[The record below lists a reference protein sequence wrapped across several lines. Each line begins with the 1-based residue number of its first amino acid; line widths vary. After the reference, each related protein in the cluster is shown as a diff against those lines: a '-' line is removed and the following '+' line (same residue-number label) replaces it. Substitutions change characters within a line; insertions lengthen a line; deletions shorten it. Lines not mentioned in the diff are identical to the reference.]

1 MRLSSYKDNFI
12 LVFRYFHSIFEDILS
27 IITNTECIV
36 CGKHSHGKRL
46 CDDCAKVIDRSPAL
60 TAKNIG
66 NQEVFYFGFYE
77 DKLREFILAYKFKNH
92 HSLSKSFAV
101 MIQRTLEANNIE
113 PDIITYVPATNSAK
127 RKRGYDHMRLIAK
140 ELSRISKIPM
150 TNTIK
155 AIRETDQLRTDNR
168 AEAVKGKYV
177 LNANSK
183 CVEGKRVLIIDDVLT
198 TGNTISE
205 TVKVLKK
212 ANPSKIYVCVI
223 ALNKG

>member
-1 MRLSSYKDNFI
+1 MRLSSYKNNFI
-12 LVFRYFHSIFEDILS
+12 LVLRYFHGIFEDILS

-36 CGKHSHGKRL
+36 CGKYSRGKKL
-46 CDDCAKVIDRSPAL
+46 CDDCAKVIDQPPAL
-60 TAKNIG
+60 TTKSIG
-66 NQEVFYFGFYE
+66 NQQVFYFGFYE
-77 DKLREFILAYKFKNH
+77 GRLREFILAYKFKNH

-140 ELSRISKIPM
+140 ELSRISQIPM
-150 TNTIK
+150 VNAIK
-155 AIRETDQLRTDNR
+155 AVRETDQLKTDNR
-168 AEAVKGKYV
+168 AEAVKGKYL
-177 LNANSK
+177 LNADSK
-183 CVEGKRVLIIDDVLT
+183 WIEGKRVLIIDDVLT

-212 ANPSKIYVCVI
+212 ANPSKIYVCIV
-223 ALNKG
+223 ALNRG